1 MALAGHAGE
10 IDIQLL
16 MPHELMGGIVML
28 ALITLALLVLVVF
41 VIRRLRGLERRLL
54 TLEQT
59 RSSHAGEAPRPY
71 GNSPS
76 HRPEGS

>member
-16 MPHELMGGIVML
+16 MPHELMGGIVIL
-28 ALITLALLVLVVF
+28 ALITLTLLVLVVF

-59 RSSHAGEAPRPY
+59 RSSHAGEAPRSY

-76 HRPEGS
+76 HCPEGS